1 MVFSVIVM
9 LAAIVPVWFVRT
21 PRFGA
26 HRGRR
31 SNHIGQSGRGPE
43 GSWQ

>member
-1 MVFSVIVM
+1 MVFWVIVM
-9 LAAIVPVWFVRT
+9 LGAIVLVWFVRT
-21 PRFGA
+21 PLFRA

-31 SNHIGQSGRGPE
+31 SNHMGQSGRGPE